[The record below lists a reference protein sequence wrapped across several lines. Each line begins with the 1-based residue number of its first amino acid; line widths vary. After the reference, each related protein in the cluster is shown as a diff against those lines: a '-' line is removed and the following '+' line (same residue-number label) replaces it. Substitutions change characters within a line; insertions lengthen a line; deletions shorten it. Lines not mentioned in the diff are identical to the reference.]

1 MTQAESEIQFSKQ
14 SSFSRVAVAAFL
26 LSAITAF
33 LFVYSGYGYQSEIWS
48 LGTAFSILRN
58 AAYATF
64 GLILVNLLAIYLTW
78 PGKGKKGMAFG
89 ITGLILSLSV
99 IVTAVYWQSEAQKY
113 PPIHDITTDIE
124 NPPAFE
130 EIIPLRSDAPNPH
143 EYLGGETSDMQRE
156 FYTDLQP
163 VVLNDSP
170 ETVFETAVSLTES
183 RGWTLVSANRENLK
197 IEATE
202 ELPWFGFK
210 DDVVIR
216 IQPQDGNRTLVDM
229 RSKSRIGRSDLGL
242 NAYRIQQFLA
252 DLQKEL

>member
-1 MTQAESEIQFSKQ
+1 MTQTESKNQVSEQ
-14 SSFSRVAVAAFL
+14 SSFSRVAIAAFL
-26 LSAITAF
+26 LSAIAAF
-33 LFVYSGYGYQSEIWS
+33 LFVFSGYGYQAEIWS
-48 LGTAFSILRN
+48 LGTAFSVLRN

-64 GLILVNLLAIYLTW
+64 GLILVNLLAIYLTL
-78 PGKGKKGMAFG
+78 PGKRKRGMAFG
-89 ITGLILSLSV
+89 ITGLVLTFAV
-99 IVTAVYWQSEAQKY
+99 IITAVYWQSEAQKY
-113 PPIHDITTDIE
+113 PPIHDITTNIE

-130 EIIPLRSDAPNPH
+130 KIIALRSDSPNPH

-163 VVLNDSP
+163 IVLNKSS
-170 ETVFETAVSLTES
+170 ETVFNRAVSLAES
-183 RGWTLVSANRENLK
+183 REWTLVSANRENLK

-202 ELPWFGFK
+202 KLPWFGFK

-216 IQPQDGNRTLVDM
+216 LQPQDENRTLVDM

-242 NAYRIQQFLA
+242 NAYRIQQFLE